1 MKKDKIEGINE
12 KNVVLIHRSLSFTY
26 NYIYIYTGYASIDV
40 EEKHNLAGLFYRTTT
55 PFDTTFES
63 SAPAAW

>member
-26 NYIYIYTGYASIDV
+26 NYIYIYIYIYIHTGYASIDV
-40 EEKHNLAGLFYRTTT
+40 EEKHNLAGLF
-55 PFDTTFES
+55 
-63 SAPAAW
+63 